1 MNESACC
8 TIPSHLFLNLHHF
21 SSHFQY
27 TLFITNLVTITSIV
41 QHTSDKQI
49 VRANYSMD
57 VIPVMMTRVL
67 SNFSSVQSLNNKQSF
82 FLYLSLTHTLSPL
95 FLTIG
100 LLFSTASILRE
111 SLPVILPTAPSLS
124 VLFYSVSSWI
134 YYSIFWF
141 PCRLDYFC
149 SVIWSFLCLQI
160 SAMSHTMNPGE
171 SHSRKRQSSRYLF
184 HVHLAFDWP

>member
-1 MNESACC
+1 
-8 TIPSHLFLNLHHF
+8 
-21 SSHFQY
+21 
-27 TLFITNLVTITSIV
+27 
-41 QHTSDKQI
+41 
-49 VRANYSMD
+49 MD

-124 VLFYSVSSWI
+124 VLFYSVSS
-134 YYSIFWF
+134 
-141 PCRLDYFC
+141 
-149 SVIWSFLCLQI
+149 
-160 SAMSHTMNPGE
+160 
-171 SHSRKRQSSRYLF
+171 
-184 HVHLAFDWP
+184 